1 MINGVSEPCS
11 RLKKKFLEA
20 NCTFVFVCM
29 PHRVNN
35 NYTSV
40 LLQLFSTLLLLD
52 NFWKPFWRKENPS
65 EFVLKAFAEV
75 FHDYRYRSKF

>member
-1 MINGVSEPCS
+1 MQTKTKVQFASKI
-11 RLKKKFLEA
+11 F
-20 NCTFVFVCM
+20 FFVCM

-75 FHDYRYRSKF
+75 FHDCRYRSKF